1 MKIHS
6 MNSNDF
12 ISDWVTSE
20 NSIRPL
26 AFEHT
31 SQALLILDPH
41 QNQFVDVNISATRLL
56 RYDRHELIKKTVT
69 SIFGHFSQLPHLM
82 AFTEEALDKGFAW
95 NNEMYA
101 FDK

>member
-1 MKIHS
+1 MKFHS
-6 MNSNDF
+6 MNNSDF

-56 RYDRHELIKKTVT
+56 RYERHELVQQTGT
-69 SIFGHFSQLPHLM
+69 SSFGHFSQLPHLRT
-82 AFTEEALDKGFAW
+82 FTEKTLDKG
-95 NNEMYA
+95 
-101 FDK
+101 